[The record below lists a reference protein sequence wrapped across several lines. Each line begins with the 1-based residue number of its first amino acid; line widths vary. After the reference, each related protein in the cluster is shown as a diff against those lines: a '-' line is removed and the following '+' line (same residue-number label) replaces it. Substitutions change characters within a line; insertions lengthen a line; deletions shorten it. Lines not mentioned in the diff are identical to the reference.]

1 MGTSKFNNKMSMG
14 TIINQ
19 GLNQKRVNTMMV
31 ASAASAGAG
40 AGAGAMKTNI
50 FAYQMID
57 RVHTA
62 KSGCGAC
69 GK

>member
-1 MGTSKFNNKMSMG
+1 MVAKMSMG

-19 GLNQKRVNTMMV
+19 GLNQKRVNSMML
-31 ASAASAGAG
+31 ASAIAAPA
-40 AGAGAMKTNI
+40 AAAPATKRNV
-50 FAYQMID
+50 FAYGTTMID

-62 KSGCGAC
+62 KPGGCGAC

>member
-1 MGTSKFNNKMSMG
+1 MVAKMSMG

-19 GLNQKRVNTMMV
+19 GLNQKRVNSMML
-31 ASAASAGAG
+31 ASAIAAPA
-40 AGAGAMKTNI
+40 APAATKRNV
-50 FAYQMID
+50 FAYGTTMID

-62 KSGCGAC
+62 KPGGCGAC

>member
-1 MGTSKFNNKMSMG
+1 MVAKMSMG

-19 GLNQKRVNTMMV
+19 GLNQKRANSMML
-31 ASAASAGAG
+31 ASAIAAPA
-40 AGAGAMKTNI
+40 APPAPATKRNV
-50 FAYQMID
+50 FAYGTTMIN

-62 KSGCGAC
+62 KPGGCGAC

>member
-1 MGTSKFNNKMSMG
+1 MMMGTSKFNNKMSMG

-19 GLNQKRVNTMMV
+19 GLNQKRVSSMMV
-31 ASAASAGAG
+31 ASAAGAS
-40 AGAGAMKTNI
+40 AMKTNI

>member
-1 MGTSKFNNKMSMG
+1 MVAKMSMG

-19 GLNQKRVNTMMV
+19 GLNQKRMNSMIA
-31 ASAASAGAG
+31 ASAAVSAPAP
-40 AGAGAMKTNI
+40 APAPAANKNV
-50 FAYQMID
+50 FAYGTTMIN

-62 KSGCGAC
+62 KPGGCGAC

>member
-1 MGTSKFNNKMSMG
+1 MVAKMSMG

-19 GLNQKRVNTMMV
+19 GLNQKRANSIML
-31 ASAASAGAG
+31 ASAAAA
-40 AGAGAMKTNI
+40 AAPAPAAKKNV
-50 FAYQMID
+50 FAYGTTMIN

-62 KSGCGAC
+62 KPGGCGAC

>member
-1 MGTSKFNNKMSMG
+1 MVAKMSMG

-19 GLNQKRVNTMMV
+19 GLNQKRVNSMML
-31 ASAASAGAG
+31 AAAA
-40 AGAGAMKTNI
+40 APPPAAAATKKNV
-50 FAYQMID
+50 FAYGTTMID

-62 KSGCGAC
+62 KPGGCGAC